1 MASARR
7 AARAQTAAGTEA
19 ATHPPELRSRL
30 LPFWGDLDRI
40 AARFGEYLDPWERE
54 SIIYRSRPSALYLR
68 VVSRWAVANG
78 FESPIY
84 PRMPDW
90 HALRAAGV
98 IE

>member
-1 MASARR
+1 MTSARR
-7 AARAQTAAGTEA
+7 AARGQTSTR
-19 ATHPPELRSRL
+19 HPSDGPPRELRSRL
-30 LPFWGDLDRI
+30 DPFWSDLDRV
-40 AARFGEYLDPWERE
+40 ARRFPEYVTPDERA
-54 SIIYRSRPSALYLR
+54 SHIWRARPRGLYHR

-90 HALRAAGV
+90 RALRAAGV